1 MNEIEIIDWSH
12 TPLSLLILSFFPSL
26 FSRSF
31 ILFLSLSP
39 VGHSHP
45 RLVQVLRQQLNN
57 PSFKVLTDGTLRPDD
72 RLLEDYTSKM
82 FNTVPEANF
91 DIILFLR
98 SG

>member
-1 MNEIEIIDWSH
+1 MKLKLFIDHTLLSH
-12 TPLSLLILSFFPSL
+12 SLFSLSFPLYLLSLLYSYSLSF
-26 FSRSF
+26 
-31 ILFLSLSP
+31 SP